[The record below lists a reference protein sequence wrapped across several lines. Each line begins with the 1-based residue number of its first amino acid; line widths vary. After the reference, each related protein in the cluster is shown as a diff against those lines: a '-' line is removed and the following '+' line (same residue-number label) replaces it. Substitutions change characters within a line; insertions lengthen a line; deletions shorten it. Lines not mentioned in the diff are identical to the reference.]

1 MMLLGM
7 LFYKLDVLT
16 DKYIGKYLSAKCQGN
31 GKFWGKSRVQH
42 LENIYIGGGALL
54 IPVE

>member
-1 MMLLGM
+1 MLLGM